1 MISPLAKPRDSA
13 ADSETAPAPDTLSA
27 QPGAPDLF
35 AVGRRAAG
43 RARAHGGGRAIFAR
57 SRQLL
62 ASGAWKGPRDAA
74 LSFVEEEDLPSLG
87 GFGAAVAAGVR
98 TLVASSAARAREAAA
113 AGVQVLW
120 RLPFRAGEPT
130 EVRRARLDALIAL
143 IESES
148 DLVVAGVIPTPE
160 GEPMGLDTLAV
171 FAEARLALPVPHLVA
186 DFVRLGHRLA
196 QMALGFGASELW
208 GPIMP
213 ERALRLGANAHNP
226 VMTRKEAAT
235 LIRGAGLLAAERTG
249 SGALEDV
256 ET

>member
-1 MISPLAKPRDSA
+1 MISPLAKTEPA
-13 ADSETAPAPDTLSA
+13 AGALSVQAGGPAAMAS
-27 QPGAPDLF
+27 APDLF
-35 AVGRRAAG
+35 IAGRRAAG
-43 RARAHGGGRAIFAR
+43 RARAHGDGRAVFTR

-74 LSFVEEEDLPSLG
+74 LSFVEEEDLPALG
-87 GFGAAVAAGVR
+87 GLAAAVEAGVR
-98 TLVASSAARAREAAA
+98 TLVATSAARAGDAAA

-120 RLPFRAGEPT
+120 RLPFRAGEPA
-130 EVRRARLDALIAL
+130 ELRRARLDALTAL
-143 IESES
+143 IEREP
-148 DLVVAGVIPTPE
+148 DLIIAGVIPTPE

-171 FAEARLALPVPHLVA
+171 FAEARLTLPVPHLVA

-235 LIRGAGLLAAERTG
+235 LIRGAGLRPAERTS